1 MSSVPC
7 TNCGAEISPGT
18 KFCRRCGQPSLD
30 TASVS
35 EATTRVFEATA
46 ERKASPTESWNA
58 QPTGPAYLSPNARAA
73 APTPPPLDAT
83 TKGLEPTR
91 DQKHKIWLAVSIM
104 SVIIAIFVAVAIG
117 TMLKVRNAVAT
128 QAPPPPVVA
137 RPETGLPAPPA
148 PPAPPALPPIEEPP
162 AAGTSV
168 ATSEL
173 MYPGAETV
181 MDMKSSRDSFLE
193 LRSTDPL
200 DKVVDWYT
208 TKLKPSDIIKNGTR
222 GTEAI
227 LRAGRTSVI
236 ISARGSGTD
245 ILIKQGVER

>member
-46 ERKASPTESWNA
+46 ERKVSPTESWNA
-58 QPTGPAYLSPNARAA
+58 QPTGPAYLSPSARAG
-73 APTPPPLDAT
+73 APTPPPQDAT
-83 TKGLEPTR
+83 TKSLDSTGS
-91 DQKHKIWLAVSIM
+91 QKQKIWLAVSIM
-104 SVIIAIFVAVAIG
+104 ALLIAVFVAVVVG
-117 TMLKVRNAVAT
+117 TMLKVRNAVTT
-128 QAPPPPVVA
+128 QAPPVVT

-181 MDMKSSRDSFLE
+181 MDMKSSRDNFLE
-193 LRSTDPL
+193 LRSTDSL

-208 TKLKPSDIIKNGTR
+208 TKLKPSEVIKDGTR

-236 ISARGSGTD
+236 ISARDSGTD

>member
-46 ERKASPTESWNA
+46 ERKAAATESWNA
-58 QPTGPAYLSPNARAA
+58 QPTGPAYLSPNSRAA
-73 APTPPPLDAT
+73 APTPPLQDAT
-83 TKGLEPTR
+83 TKSLEPTR
-91 DQKHKIWLAVSIM
+91 DQKHQIWLAVSIM
-104 SVIIAIFVAVAIG
+104 SVILAVFVAVAIG
-117 TMLKVRNAVAT
+117 TMIKVRKAAT
-128 QAPPPPVVA
+128 TQTPPVVVL
-137 RPETGLPAPPA
+137 PETGLPAPP
-148 PPAPPALPPIEEPP
+148 PPPPGLPPIEQAP

-181 MDMKSSRDSFLE
+181 MDMKSSRDNFLE
-193 LRSTDPL
+193 LRSNDPL
-200 DKVVDWYT
+200 NKVVDWYMA
-208 TKLKPSDIIKNGTR
+208 KLKPSEVLRSG

-227 LRAGRTSVI
+227 LRVGRTSVI
-236 ISARGSGTD
+236 ISTRGNATD
-245 ILIKQGVER
+245 ILVKQGVER